1 MGASCSLQI
10 NLSKNYSLLRITHY
24 ELPIT
29 HYLLSMNYHQ
39 LVPQAF
45 DLSAYR
51 FGIPQKSGIM
61 TVVPIFSSNLENTRK
76 FTPPLSGLKL
86 TQVAGYGNIE
96 ITNHSQGIAI
106 VPLHMGYIQDKA
118 QNHAL
123 CRSALIADGQK
134 LMFEDA
140 CCVQAGQGG
149 YLEERE
155 QWFFILPLFL
165 REEALNLQGQKNYS
179 KLWDAISLLNQ
190 RFGLPNR
197 GHLEQILSRERTFLT
212 QYQSRFEILQGQTGA
227 LFILGNKLV
236 GIEIAP
242 NTAYFQEVWMSL
254 VCFCYGVAAMHFEN
268 HELPHQVIPFSAT
281 NLAELR
287 QKLVE
292 SRQNFSSQ
300 VQNILTNTPPEK
312 FEVTKEE
319 KFLNLQ
325 LKTIYGQNFAGEF
338 VEEEG
343 NLVYASVFAK
353 SEYALS
359 A

>member
-1 MGASCSLQI
+1 MNYYKSQI
-10 NLSKNYSLLRITHY
+10 TNYQ
-24 ELPIT
+24 LPIT
-29 HYLLSMNYHQ
+29 NHQ
-39 LVPQAF
+39 TF

-61 TVVPIFSSNLENTRK
+61 TVIPIFGSNLENKHK
-76 FTPPLSGLKL
+76 FAPPLSGLKL
-86 TQVAGYGNIE
+86 TQIRGYGNME

-123 CRSALIADGQK
+123 CRSAFIAQGQK

-140 CCVQAGQGG
+140 CCVQSGQGG
-149 YLEERE
+149 FLEERE

-165 REEALNLQGQKNYS
+165 REEALNLQGQKSYS
-179 KLWDAISLLNQ
+179 KLWNAQGKLNQ
-190 RFGLPNR
+190 LFGLQNR
-197 GHLEQILSRERTFLT
+197 GHLEQILSRKRAFLT
-212 QYQSRFEILQGQTGA
+212 QYQSRFELLHGQTGA
-227 LFILGNKLV
+227 LFILNDKLV

-242 NTAYFQEVWMSL
+242 SAAYFQEVWMSL
-254 VCFCYGVAAMHFEN
+254 VCFCYGVAAMHFEKDDI
-268 HELPHQVIPFSAT
+268 PQQVTPFTAT

-287 QKLVE
+287 QQLVE
-292 SRQNFSSQ
+292 SRQQ
-300 VQNILTNTPPEK
+300 MYAEVQSNLANTPSEK

-319 KFLNLQ
+319 KFFNLR
-325 LKTIYGQNFAGEF
+325 LKTIQGNNFAGEF

-353 SEYALS
+353 SKYALS
-359 A
+359 V

>member
-1 MGASCSLQI
+1 MPNAQF
-10 NLSKNYSLLRITHY
+10 
-24 ELPIT
+24 PIPN
-29 HYLLSMNYHQ
+29 SVNYHQ

-61 TVVPIFSSNLENTRK
+61 TVIPIFGSNLENKCK
-76 FTPPLSGLKL
+76 FSPPLSGLKL
-86 TQVAGYGNIE
+86 TQIRGYGNME

-123 CRSALIADGQK
+123 CRSAFIAQGQK

-140 CCVQAGQGG
+140 CCVQSGQGG

-165 REEALNLQGQKNYS
+165 REEALKLQGQKSYS
-179 KLWDAISLLNQ
+179 KLWNAISKLNHCC
-190 RFGLPNR
+190 GLPNR
-197 GHLEQILSRERTFLT
+197 GHLEQILSRKRAFLT
-212 QYQSRFEILQGQTGA
+212 QYQSRFELIQGQTGA
-227 LFILGNKLV
+227 LFILGDKLA

-242 NTAYFQEVWMSL
+242 NAAYFQEVWMSL
-254 VCFCYGVAAMHFEN
+254 VCFCYGVAAMHFEK
-268 HELPHQVIPFSAT
+268 HELPQQIVPFPAT

-287 QKLVE
+287 QQLVE
-292 SRQNFSSQ
+292 SRQQ
-300 VQNILTNTPPEK
+300 MYALVQSNLANTPAEQ
-312 FEVTKEE
+312 FEVTKQE

-325 LKTIYGQNFAGEF
+325 LKTIEGNNFAGEF

-359 A
+359 V

>member
-1 MGASCSLQI
+1 MM
-10 NLSKNYSLLRITHY
+10 NNYK
-24 ELPIT
+24 LPIT
-29 HYLLSMNYHQ
+29 NYQ
-39 LVPQAF
+39 TF
-45 DLSAYR
+45 DLSTYR

-61 TVVPIFSSNLENTRK
+61 TIVPIFGSNLGNKHK
-76 FTPPLSGLKL
+76 FAPPLSGLKL
-86 TQVAGYGNIE
+86 TQIRGYGNME

-123 CRSALIADGQK
+123 CRSAFIAEGQK

-140 CCVQAGQGG
+140 CCVQSGQGG

-165 REEALNLQGQKNYS
+165 REEALKLQGQKSYS
-179 KLWDAISLLNQ
+179 KLWNAISKLNQ
-190 RFGLPNR
+190 RFGLQNR
-197 GHLEQILSRERTFLT
+197 GHLEQILSAKRAFLT
-212 QYQSRFEILQGQTGA
+212 QYQSRFELLQGQTGA
-227 LFILGNKLV
+227 LFILGDKLA

-254 VCFCYGVAAMHFEN
+254 VCFCYGVAAMHLEKQ
-268 HELPHQVIPFSAT
+268 QVAQQIAPFSAT

-287 QKLVE
+287 QQLVE
-292 SRQNFSSQ
+292 SRQQMYAQ
-300 VQNILTNTPPEK
+300 VQSNLANTPPEK
-312 FEVTKEE
+312 FEVIKQE

-325 LKTIYGQNFAGEF
+325 LRTIEGNNFAGEF
-338 VEEEG
+338 VKEEG

-359 A
+359 V

>member
-1 MGASCSLQI
+1 
-10 NLSKNYSLLRITHY
+10 
-24 ELPIT
+24 
-29 HYLLSMNYHQ
+29 MNYHQ

-61 TVVPIFSSNLENTRK
+61 TVVPIFGSNSENKHK
-76 FTPPLSGLKL
+76 FAPPLSGLKL
-86 TQVAGYGNIE
+86 TQIRGYGNME

-123 CRSALIADGQK
+123 CRSAFIAEGQK

-140 CCVQAGQGG
+140 CCVQSGQGG
-149 YLEERE
+149 FLKERE

-165 REEALNLQGQKNYS
+165 REEALKLQGQKSYS
-179 KLWDAISLLNQ
+179 KLWKAISKLNQ

-197 GHLEQILSRERTFLT
+197 GHLEQILSRKRAFLT
-212 QYQSRFEILQGQTGA
+212 QYQSRFELLRGQTGA
-227 LFILGNKLV
+227 LFILDDKLA

-242 NTAYFQEVWMSL
+242 NTVYFQEVWMSL
-254 VCFCYGVAAMHFEN
+254 VCFCYGVAAMHLETR
-268 HELPHQVIPFSAT
+268 EIPQQIVPFYAK

-287 QKLVE
+287 QRLVE
-292 SRQNFSSQ
+292 SRQQ
-300 VQNILTNTPPEK
+300 MYAEVQSNLANTPSEQ
-312 FEVTKEE
+312 FEVTKVE
-319 KFLNLQ
+319 KFLSLQ
-325 LKTIYGQNFAGEF
+325 LKTINGNNFAGEF

-343 NLVYASVFAK
+343 KLVYASMFAK
-353 SEYALS
+353 LEYSLS

>member
-1 MGASCSLQI
+1 
-10 NLSKNYSLLRITHY
+10 
-24 ELPIT
+24 
-29 HYLLSMNYHQ
+29 MNYHQ

-61 TVVPIFSSNLENTRK
+61 TVVPIFGSTLENTRK

-86 TQVAGYGNIE
+86 TQIRGYGNME
-96 ITNHSQGIAI
+96 IANHSQGIAI
-106 VPLHMGYIQDKA
+106 IPLHMGYIQDKA

-123 CRSALIADGQK
+123 CRSAFIAEGQK

-140 CCVQAGQGG
+140 CCVQSGQGG

-179 KLWDAISLLNQ
+179 KLWDAISNLNQ

-197 GHLEQILSRERTFLT
+197 GHLEQILSRERAFLN
-212 QYQSRFEILQGQTGA
+212 QYQSRFELLEGQTGA
-227 LFILGNKLV
+227 LFIIGDKLA

-242 NTAYFQEVWMSL
+242 SAAYFQELWMSL
-254 VCFCYGVAAMHFEN
+254 VCFCYGVAAMHFEKQ
-268 HELPHQVIPFSAT
+268 ELPQQIVPFSAT
-281 NLAELR
+281 NLLELR
-287 QKLVE
+287 QQLVE
-292 SRQNFSSQ
+292 SRQQ
-300 VQNILTNTPPEK
+300 LYAQIQTTLTNTPPEN

-325 LKTIYGQNFAGEF
+325 LKTIHGHNFVGEF

-343 NLVYASVFAK
+343 KLVYASVFAK
-353 SEYALS
+353 SDYVLS
-359 A
+359 TSS